1 MVSVYKAV
9 KQEMS
14 AEEVEGVEHGQYS
27 GEGSLCW
34 LDITFVF
41 QYPCKK
47 KCAWHNITG
56 GALMNIGVTIIS
68 SHPSRGHCG

>member
-9 KQEMS
+9 EQEMS

-34 LDITFVF
+34 LGLTV
-41 QYPCKK
+41 PRCKGNGGGN
-47 KCAWHNITG
+47 NIT
-56 GALMNIGVTIIS
+56 S
-68 SHPSRGHCG
+68 YD

>member
-1 MVSVYKAV
+1 MSSSMVSVYKAV

-34 LDITFVF
+34 LGLTAPDNSNLKLIF
-41 QYPCKK
+41 
-47 KCAWHNITG
+47 NIQWTG
-56 GALMNIGVTIIS
+56 FTLYMNFNPRYMNLFI
-68 SHPSRGHCG
+68 